1 MRRKSPRIRVWTPPY
16 LPDDIYAKIPG
27 ILKQMTPYAAH
38 TAPVLAGRIPKS
50 KKVFDNSKVTDH
62 HAIIPTGQSPK
73 MLVGEE
79 RQMYHLIA
87 MRFISAFILIVNSPR
102 LRCLPSR
109 PMCLL
114 KPVAKVIVKRDGECC
129 FLLTENSGDDN
140 VSAGGDDES
149 ILCRNLSK
157 EKADPMNLR
166 CKNRHSRPN
175 HTQKE
180 HCCAPWN
187 LPVKRWMTRNFGK
200 Q

>member
-1 MRRKSPRIRVWTPPY
+1 
-16 LPDDIYAKIPG
+16 
-27 ILKQMTPYAAH
+27 
-38 TAPVLAGRIPKS
+38 
-50 KKVFDNSKVTDH
+50 
-62 HAIIPTGQSPK
+62 

-87 MRFISAFILIVNSPR
+87 MRFISAFYPDCEFSTTTVLAESADVPFKTSG
-102 LRCLPSR
+102 
-109 PMCLL
+109 
-114 KPVAKVIVKRDGECC
+114 KVIVKPGWRVLFSSDGK
-129 FLLTENSGDDN
+129 NSGDDN

-149 ILCRNLSK
+149 ILPEFIEGESGSHEPSLQ
-157 EKADPMNLR
+157 
-166 CKNRHSRPN
+166 KNRHSRPN